1 MPLLIAKLNTRW
13 SSSSICSS
21 YPQSSWLPQAHVP
34 IPIGDT
40 VNGPTFTCTHTN
52 VPPGWTWV
60 ILNNGFFLL
69 GFWNFFGKI
78 WKSRG
83 YQKHPKLRKQQG
95 LQQATEERER
105 EREREI
111 YRIPLTSKTEGTEE
125 RSRGQA
131 WQRWQLCPGKNWWG
145 SCHHHYYWL
154 HHRHVVLQHTKP
166 NKKKHTHT
174 RASLHSRAFASIV
187 LFLLL
192 RDWLGQL
199 NPRLEFH

>member
-105 EREREI
+105 ERERERFTESHWRPRPRERRRGAGDRRDSDGSSALG
-111 YRIPLTSKTEGTEE
+111 RIDGAAAIITTTDCTIAMSFCNTQNPTK
-125 RSRGQA
+125 
-131 WQRWQLCPGKNWWG
+131 KN
-145 SCHHHYYWL
+145 
-154 HHRHVVLQHTKP
+154 
-166 NKKKHTHT
+166 THT
-174 RASLHSRAFASIV
+174 LE
-187 LFLLL
+187 LLCIPEL
-192 RDWLGQL
+192 LQVSFYFCCWEID
-199 NPRLEFH
+199 